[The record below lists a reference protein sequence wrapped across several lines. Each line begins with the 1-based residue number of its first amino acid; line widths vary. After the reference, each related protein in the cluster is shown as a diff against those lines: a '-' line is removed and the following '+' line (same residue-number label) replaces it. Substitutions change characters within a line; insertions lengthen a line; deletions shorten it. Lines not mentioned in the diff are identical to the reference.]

1 VRARWGYHFSL
12 AAVGGALFICSL
24 HVGATTF
31 NVSIDSAGFA
41 GSSATLAFDFVD
53 GGPPSNTVNLS
64 ALTSN
69 GTQGATSTTGSV
81 SGTGPWTFS
90 DASFFNELLVPFGPL
105 GTSIS
110 FSFSTTDN
118 PPAGGSSPDEFSFL
132 VLDSLAQSALITTN
146 APDGLNEL
154 FAFDITGLRAGGLTV
169 YTPDQNGFSIRVR
182 APAAIPEPGSLA
194 LLAGGFVAFFVR
206 KRFGS
211 SPQSRTRLQSVQG
224 RRDGP
229 WGARSRWSTPM
240 GA

>member
-1 VRARWGYHFSL
+1 MQARWRRRIGL

-31 NVSIDSAGFA
+31 NVSIDSAGFS

-64 ALTSN
+64 ALTSS
-69 GTQGATSTTGSV
+69 GTQGAMSTTGSV

-90 DASFFNELLVPFGPL
+90 DASFFNELLVSFGPL
-105 GTSIS
+105 GSSIS
-110 FSFSTTDN
+110 FSF
-118 PPAGGSSPDEFSFL
+118 F

-146 APDGLNEL
+146 APDGLDEL

-169 YTPDQNGFSIRVR
+169 YTPDQSGFSTRVS
-182 APAAIPEPGSLA
+182 APAGIPEPGSLA
-194 LLAGGFVAFFVR
+194 LLAAGFVAFFVR

-211 SPQSRTRLQSVQG
+211 SS
-224 RRDGP
+224 
-229 WGARSRWSTPM
+229 
-240 GA
+240 